1 MKSIGRRWL
10 ACLSG
15 ALVAGGVAWGG
26 TAAAQAQTELRVF
39 LSNQHRPDVMRQAFD
54 IYQQRN
60 PNVRI
65 VHETGGNTSEL
76 QAQYLNTVLSA
87 KDPSLDIFLIDV
99 IRPAQFGAAQ
109 WAVPMNDQVGP
120 LEPFL
125 KRYLPAYAEANVIDG
140 QLVSLPAF
148 ADAMFLY
155 YRKDLL
161 EKYGLQPPKTWDELA
176 VSARKILDGEK
187 DPNLQGVS
195 FQGRAIEGAVCTF
208 LLPYWSQGKEL
219 VKDGRLTMD
228 RAAGER
234 SLQMWLDLVDKGVA
248 KRNIA
253 EVATDDTRREFQN
266 GQVAFAVLWSYGWS
280 LFQGADSAVKDKVG
294 VAVLPAMTGGTNPS
308 CIGGWQWAVS
318 AFSTKR
324 AAAIDLVKFMS
335 SPEVSELLAVRG
347 SLMPVFPEVFT
358 DPDVVAAVPWFAQA
372 RPVVEQARA
381 RPVTPRYNEV
391 SEIIRT
397 NVNAVMGRSVTPQA
411 AVADME
417 GRLRRVLR

>member
-1 MKSIGRRWL
+1 MTDIWRRWL
-10 ACLSG
+10 MG
-15 ALVAGGVAWGG
+15 ALGALAMGG
-26 TAAAQAQTELRVF
+26 TAEAQQTELRVF

-54 IYQQRN
+54 IYQSRN

-176 VSARKILDGEK
+176 ASAKTILDGEK

-228 RAAGER
+228 RPAGEK
-234 SLQMWLDLVDKGVA
+234 SLQLWLDLVDKGVA
-248 KRNIA
+248 KKNIA

-266 GQVAFAVLWSYGWS
+266 GQVAFAVLWSYGWA
-280 LFQGADSAVKDKVG
+280 LFQGAESAVKDKVG
-294 VAVLPAMTGGTNPS
+294 VAVLPAMTGGSNPS

-318 AFSTKR
+318 SFSTKR

-335 SPEVSELLAVRG
+335 TPEISELLAVKG

-372 RPVVEQARA
+372 QPVVQQARA

-397 NVNAVMGRSVTPQA
+397 NVNAVLGRSVTPQA